1 MTSMTRLNS
10 SASTSSA
17 RCAPIFDPISAAIT
31 QGTAF
36 FQGMKCALARRNVA
50 TLVPMAELSL
60 LVAMAL

>member
-1 MTSMTRLNS
+1 M
-10 SASTSSA
+10 
-17 RCAPIFDPISAAIT
+17 FDPISAAIT